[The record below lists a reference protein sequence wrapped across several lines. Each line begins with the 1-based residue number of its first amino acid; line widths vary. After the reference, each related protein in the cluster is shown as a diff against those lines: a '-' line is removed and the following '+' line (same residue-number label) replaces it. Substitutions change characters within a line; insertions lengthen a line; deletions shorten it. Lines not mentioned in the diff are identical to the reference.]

1 MTLND
6 HFVDNFADPSGTTG
20 PQMKPYYQHQSGES
34 FTTTKPGSK
43 EDNVPPPKIAPPV
56 FLSVPPPPPNP
67 TNQNAPVPPMRS
79 RNGPPFGGPP
89 RRNAPMRSHSMSVAD
104 VNRFYG
110 SPPLPRFRP
119 PPPPN
124 ARGVEISE
132 LGGGNDSGSDNELQD
147 EMQRHRKPKKHFIH
161 HHNQVLKITIYDKE
175 QRVKYFLRWK
185 KQLAFEN
192 L

>member
-1 MTLND
+1 MVQNELNHRLTIHYDTCLYDKCDKYLVTLNVNFD
-6 HFVDNFADPSGTTG
+6 EHFADPSGTTG

-67 TNQNAPVPPMRS
+67 TNQNAPIPPMRS
-79 RNGPPFGGPP
+79 RNGPPFGGP

-132 LGGGNDSGSDNELQD
+132 LGGGNDSGSDNEGQD

-161 HHNQVLKITIYDKE
+161 HHNQVC
-175 QRVKYFLRWK
+175 
-185 KQLAFEN
+185 
-192 L
+192 